1 MSFQVTNKIE
11 ACDLDYSNT
20 SFHNDLFYCVALR
33 FKPKLCPSEIWFSV
47 FCEQLKMRYS
57 GEVEIARGESFFT
70 LKVPLNGV
78 GFYEAKNA
86 MKSIISVIKLTNKK
100 LNHSQENQE
109 LKAPGF
115 TEDLSPLFF
124 DSFMEII
131 SHEG

>member
-1 MSFQVTNKIE
+1 MIFQVTNKIE
-11 ACDLDYSNT
+11 ICDLDYNNT
-20 SFHNDLFYCVALR
+20 SFHNGLFYCIAVRL
-33 FKPKLCPSEIWFSV
+33 KPKLCPSEIWFSV
-47 FCEQLKMRYS
+47 FCEQIKMRCF
-57 GEVEIARGESFFT
+57 GEIEIARGESFFI
-70 LKVPLNGV
+70 LKLSLNGA

-115 TEDLSPLFF
+115 SEDLSPLFF
-124 DSFMEII
+124 DSLMEII